1 MSCYG
6 TFSNSHNVTI
16 QMSLRSESPSK
27 YVFVLTYLALLWVV
41 DWPLSISYS
50 NHSQELSSPSP
61 SDVHLRGRETLC
73 RPTPS
78 NFLPTW
84 DTQHSLHVL
93 QFLCRYVRN
102 LGFFSRTLL
111 PGLTMWV
118 WVSCVQLCDPMNCNL
133 PGSSVHG
140 IFQARILE
148 WVATSF
154 SRSGLTLPL

>member
-1 MSCYG
+1 
-6 TFSNSHNVTI
+6 
-16 QMSLRSESPSK
+16 MSLASESPSK

-61 SDVHLRGRETLC
+61 SDVHLHGRETLC

-84 DTQHSLHVL
+84 NTQHSLHVL

-111 PGLTMWV
+111 PGLTM
-118 WVSCVQLCDPMNCNL
+118 
-133 PGSSVHG
+133 
-140 IFQARILE
+140 
-148 WVATSF
+148 
-154 SRSGLTLPL
+154 